1 MATMYR
7 ITYQVLPAGVGPD
20 DYESKDLETRT
31 DVVEA
36 SDPEEAGVI
45 AGEMRRYLPSYE
57 ELGAAL
63 RPLLAPGVHPII
75 RKAEIADAP

>member
-1 MATMYR
+1 MATMYQ

-20 DYESKDLETRT
+20 DYEPADLETRT

-36 SDPEEAGVI
+36 SDPEEAGII

-63 RPLLAPGVHPII
+63 GPQLAPGTRPII
-75 RKAEIADAP
+75 KNVEILEG